1 MATLALSVA
10 GQFAGGL
17 VGGPIG
23 AMAGRALGALAG
35 SAIDNALFGVDQEQ
49 ASPPPPGPLALQGSS
64 QGGVIPKIYGW
75 NRVAGNVIWATNLER
90 QTTETSG
97 AKGVF
102 NGNNNENTV
111 EEEILAN
118 FAIGLCEGEVG
129 LLGRIWADGRLLET
143 SEITYRFYKGSKD
156 QAVDPL
162 IELKQGVGNT
172 PAFRGL
178 CYLVFEGLPLKQFGD
193 RIPNINVE
201 LCRIVGDLE
210 PAIKAITIIPGATEF
225 GYDPEP
231 RVRILSPG
239 KTIGENT
246 NLLGQTSDWTISL
259 DQLQALCPNLEHVAL
274 VVSWF
279 GDDLRCSTCKVRPR
293 VENATKSVSGTSWL
307 VSGNTRAQAPVMTQY
322 QGGPAYGGTPSDAS
336 VLAAIADLK
345 TRGIKVTL
353 YPFVLMDIAETN
365 SLVDPYSGSVGQSA
379 YPWRGRITSDP
390 APGVVGSPDQ
400 SAAMNAQ
407 VNAFVGN
414 AVPLDFTPASNT
426 INYTG
431 SLDWGY
437 RRMILHYAHLVQLAG
452 GVDSIL
458 IGSELR
464 GLTWLRNSATGFPFV
479 DKLIDLAADV
489 RSIVGAG
496 TNIFYGA
503 DWSEYSGYQPP
514 DAPGDKLF
522 HLDPLWAS
530 SDIDAIGIDNY
541 MPISDWR
548 GNGDEPDKSIADH
561 PHQLEYL
568 QANIEGGEG
577 YDWYYASDGDRLA
590 ANRTPITDGPD
601 NEPWIWRFKDI
612 KGWWNNPHHNRVGGV
627 RDPSPTAWVPQSKPI
642 WMSELGCGAVD
653 KGPNTPNV
661 FGDAKSVE
669 NALPYFSDGTADAL
683 AQRQFLRA
691 HHHWWQAGSPGY
703 DPLNNPT
710 SNVYAGQ
717 MLDPDRIY
725 VWTWDARPNPA
736 FPNRLDVWSDGK
748 NYQTGHWL
756 TGRLGTL
763 AGDELLSGIAKDF
776 GVTFANVNVAPP
788 QIYGAQ
794 INNVTS
800 LRRAIES
807 VLGATGLKVRDDPKG
822 LSVIN
827 LAQSD
832 NINISGQNLA
842 VSETATL
849 SRRSSSQ
856 HEAVG
861 QLAMSYIDRSSDYD
875 GATQTAIIDL
885 NPVQTATATNLVL
898 DAITAQRAVLTMI
911 SNTQNNDKLEF
922 SLPPSALA
930 LEVGDVIKLDA
941 VGEDD
946 FTIADIR
953 RGSSQKISALLK
965 NQSQA
970 FAADADLKFSAVQ
983 IPKISSR
990 PLIIGAHLPNAGG
1003 DISGTKMMLGAFADP
1018 WPGEIIFTD
1027 ATGIKARL
1035 KMQANMG
1042 VLGAVFLAAPPP
1054 VWDRANFIQVN
1065 MFSGHLSAITKLQ
1078 ALNGNNR
1085 LAVEKDNGSWEII
1098 GFADAELIAGTQYK
1112 LGSLLRGQNGTMDAA
1127 GYDAS
1132 VGNMVILMTD
1142 AVKNIEISND
1152 QLEENMQLTS
1162 FAGPSDL
1169 TGTSNLFSINQN
1181 LAKPLSPSHLRASR
1195 NFANQDILIEWKRV
1209 TQIGGDSWTGTEVP
1223 LDFAPE
1229 EYLLSIF
1236 NGASEVRKITSS
1248 INGVTYSSTDQML
1261 DFGSL
1266 PSAFTF
1272 SVSQVS
1278 AVHGPG
1284 NAANGVF
1291 SV

>member
-17 VGGPIG
+17 VGGPLG

-35 SAIDNALFGVDQEQ
+35 SAIDSALFGGDTEQ
-49 ASPPPPGPLALQGSS
+49 AAPAPNPFALQGSS
-64 QGGVIPKIYGW
+64 QGGAIPKIYGW

-90 QTTETSG
+90 QTTQTLG
-97 AKGVF
+97 AKGVSKA
-102 NGNNNENTV
+102 NDNAV
-111 EEEILAN
+111 EEEFLAN

-129 LLGRIWADGRLLET
+129 LLGRVWADGRLLET
-143 SEITYRFYKGSKD
+143 SEITYRFYKGSSD

-162 IELKQGVGNT
+162 IELKQGADNA

-178 CYLVFEGLPLKQFGD
+178 CYLVFEGLPLKQFGN

-201 LCRIVGDLE
+201 ICRIVGDLE

-246 NLLGQTSDWTISL
+246 NMLGQTSDWTISI

-279 GDDLRCSTCKVRPR
+279 GDDLRCSTCKIQPR
-293 VENATKSVSGTSWL
+293 VENATKNVSGASWL
-307 VSGNTRAQAPVMTQY
+307 VSGNSRAQAPVMTQY

-336 VLAAIADLK
+336 VLAAITDLK
-345 TRGIKVTL
+345 SRGIKVTL
-353 YPFVLMDIAETN
+353 YPFVLMDIAESN
-365 SLVDPYSGSVGQSA
+365 SLNDPYSGNIGQSV

-390 APGVVGSPDQ
+390 APGIVGSPDQ
-400 SAAMNAQ
+400 SAAMDAQ
-407 VNAFVGN
+407 VNAFAGS
-414 AVPLDFTPASNT
+414 AGPADFVAASNT

-431 SLDWGY
+431 ALDWGY
-437 RRMILHYAHLVQLAG
+437 RRLILHYAHLAQLAG

-479 DKLIDLAADV
+479 DALVNLAADV
-489 RSIVGAG
+489 RSIVGVG

-530 SDIDAIGIDNY
+530 PNIDAIGIDNY

-561 PHQLEYL
+561 PYQLDYL
-568 QANIEGGEG
+568 QANIAGGEG
-577 YDWYYASDGDRLA
+577 YDWYYATDADRLA

-601 NEPWIWRFKDI
+601 AEPWIWRFKDI
-612 KGWWNNPHHNRVGGV
+612 TNWWSNPHHNRVGGV
-627 RDPSPTAWVPQSKPI
+627 RDPSPTAWIPQSKPI

-661 FGDAKSVE
+661 FGDPKSVE

-794 INNVTS
+794 INNITS

-807 VLGATGLKVRDDPKG
+807 ILGATGLKVRDTPEG

-832 NINISGQNLA
+832 NINISGQNLT

-849 SRRSSSQ
+849 SRKSSNQ
-856 HEAVG
+856 HEAIG

-898 DAITAQRAVLTMI
+898 DRITAQRAVFTMI
-911 SNTQNNDKLEF
+911 NNTQSSDRLEF
-922 SLPPSALA
+922 LLPPSAMA
-930 LEVGDVIKLDA
+930 LQVGDLIKLDDT
-941 VGEDD
+941 GEDD

-953 RGSSQKISALLK
+953 QGNSQKISALLK

-970 FAADADLKFSAVQ
+970 FAADADLKLPALQ
-983 IPKISSR
+983 LPKISSR
-990 PLIIGAHLPNAGG
+990 PLIVGAHLLGDGG
-1003 DISGTKMMLGAFADP
+1003 DVSGTKMTLGAFADP
-1018 WPGEIIFTD
+1018 WPGEIAFTN
-1027 ATGIKARL
+1027 ANGVVARL
-1035 KMQANMG
+1035 NQPAGIGMLEVA
-1042 VLGAVFLAAPPP
+1042 LGAAKTALWDKASSIQLSMTTNHLAS
-1054 VWDRANFIQVN
+1054 ISQ
-1065 MFSGHLSAITKLQ
+1065 LQ
-1078 ALNGNNR
+1078 GLNGNNR
-1085 LAVEKDNGSWEII
+1085 IAVQKDNGEWEII
-1098 GFADAELIAGTQYK
+1098 GFINAELIANSQYQ
-1112 LGSLLRGQNGTMDAA
+1112 LGSLLRGQNGTMGAA
-1127 GYDAS
+1127 AYDAS
-1132 VGNMVILMTD
+1132 VGNLAILMTG
-1142 AVKNIEISND
+1142 AVQEIEISND
-1152 QLEENMQLTS
+1152 QLEEDLQLTS
-1162 FAGPSDL
+1162 FAGSSDIV
-1169 TGTSNLFSINQN
+1169 GTSNLFSINQN
-1181 LAKPLSPSHLRASR
+1181 LAKPFSPVHLKASR
-1195 NFANQDILIEWKRV
+1195 NNIDQNILFDWKRV
-1209 TQIGGDSWTGTEVP
+1209 TQIGGDSWTGSEVP

-1229 EYLLSIF
+1229 EYLVSIF
-1236 NGASEVRKITSS
+1236 DGAAEVRQISS
-1248 INGVTYSSTDQML
+1248 NASSVTYSSTDQTA

-1266 PSAFTF
+1266 PATFTF

-1291 SV
+1291 SG